1 MFGDLDWPLNNAFR
15 GLSAIAVFLVLSAV
29 IQEQINDDDAIVVV
43 TTMTTTMVIPHAI
56 VYHLHA
62 AIYILTRPDPI
73 QRTQHKVNQ
82 PGPTRPDLW
91 RTPPRELLERNI
103 LQGRTP
109 YRKGIRPCNVNV
121 DLYSA

>member
-15 GLSAIAVFLVLSAV
+15 GLSAVAVFLVLSAV

-73 QRTQHKVNQ
+73 QRTNTKWTNRAQ
-82 PGPTRPDLW
+82 PDPTWPVTDP
-91 RTPPRELLERNI
+91 TPGTVRAEYFTGSDAI
-103 LQGRTP
+103 
-109 YRKGIRPCNVNV
+109 
-121 DLYSA
+121 